1 MFKTVKLA
9 GLVAVAAAGLVLAP
23 NAFARHGA
31 DDPAGHVRQEDR
43 QADKVADKAAE
54 RATDVRREDR
64 AAEARH
70 GADDKPGD
78 VRREDR
84 AAEARHGADDKPG
97 DVRGGHDNDDP
108 AGHQ

>member
-9 GLVAVAAAGLVLAP
+9 GLVAVAAAGLALAP

-43 QADKVADKAAE
+43 QADKTADKAADKAAD

-64 AAEARH
+64 AT
-70 GADDKPGD
+70 
-78 VRREDR
+78 
-84 AAEARHGADDKPG
+84 EARHGADDKPG
-97 DVRGGHDNDDP
+97 DVRGGHGKDDP